1 MASFSIY
8 RNQLS
13 FGTGSNYRDGN
24 VYRYVR
30 DCSFKHF
37 YLNVIHDSE
46 RAIIYKHKNEDGSYT
61 YKLFGNGN
69 VSEMRYTEYG
79 DNGFQTTSSPANFTL
94 PDSSLN
100 SEYQNSV
107 AYCKPQG
114 FSEELKNY
122 NPTFNTSVVSTDST
136 PLYVCYSSAW
146 KDTQNIF
153 NPTCFT
159 DKTGKITNT
168 SKTVTFGRNEYS
180 QYKYGASDVENAGKF
195 NLIQTSTS
203 SAPNGCFSRFSFIKQ
218 DGSTLK
224 YTDLFNK
231 IIGLNVEAVLKLVD
245 GKTVTYWDIYKG
257 WNEWVSKVS
266 TIPDW
271 AELDAP
277 ICLNYSSLGAN
288 GRECVLN
295 VAPTTNDEYEG
306 TALRYNMSAYTFENY
321 DNNPFEDLIFF
332 NIYVTEDEDGAKNY
346 IDNGTLPTD
355 AKKVNSDQEPEP
367 EPEPEPDDGVGSD
380 VKPNTQTKP
389 QKSGITS
396 GTTRYYVMTE
406 QALKSFYNWF
416 WDPDINI
423 IELIQDW
430 FYDLYGDMT
439 QYLISC
445 NYYPIMTQCY
455 SGRTEMKE
463 IIIGRFGS
471 GLSAPAIVEE
481 PDLFEIGYVNTSFGE
496 WQKQDNF
503 LDLEPYTKYSLY
515 LPYIGVVDL
524 PSNII
529 NQYPII
535 HVTAVVDVVS
545 NQLKY
550 VVLASSSSEWNSG
563 IQIYEAS
570 TPFGDNIPMNMQSGL
585 EFASKMAEAAAGAI
599 VTVGSAIATGGA
611 SSVASAA
618 GSALSQ
624 MHNVSDKPSIIGAG
638 NGVMGKWGGKKC
650 MLIVEKTI
658 PREAANYSDVVGY
671 PLYETRKLSD
681 LKGYATF
688 ENPIIEFGNTTSGD
702 TVVYPLA
709 SEIDEIKSLLEGGVY
724 L

>member
-1 MASFSIY
+1 MASFKIH
-8 RNQLS
+8 RTQFT
-13 FGTGSNYRDGN
+13 FGYGE
-24 VYRYVR
+24 
-30 DCSFKHF
+30 SFKAQTFFRYHRECSVKQF
-37 YLNVIHDSE
+37 FLKVNHNSE
-46 RAIIYKHKNEDGSYT
+46 RAIIHKRLNSDGSYS
-61 YKLFGNGN
+61 YLLYGNGN
-69 VSEMRYTEYG
+69 VTSMNYEEYG
-79 DNGFQTTSSPANFTL
+79 EAGYQTTND
-94 PDSSLN
+94 DSNWTDPN
-100 SEYQNSV
+100 SQQNSQYMNSIV
-107 AYCKPQG
+107 EYLIKD
-114 FSEELKNY
+114 F
-122 NPTFNTSVVSTDST
+122 TST
-136 PLYVCYSSAW
+136 PLKTYTPSFDLAIASSAGTPVYSTY
-146 KDTQNIF
+146 KYAQEDVQNIF
-153 NPTCFT
+153 NPTCYT
-159 DKTGKITNT
+159 DKTGNINT
-168 SKTVTFGRNEYS
+168 TDKTVTFGKNVYS
-180 QYKYGASDVENAGKF
+180 DKRYGASDVDIETPF
-195 NLIQTSTS
+195 NVVDTYGSG
-203 SAPNGCFSRFSFIKQ
+203 SANGCFSKFDLIYQ
-218 DGSTLK
+218 DGATIK
-224 YTDLFNK
+224 YTDAFNK
-231 IIGLNVEAVLKLVD
+231 ILRCGSRNVVLMWNKSPITYYDIVNGWHEKLQQL
-245 GKTVTYWDIYKG
+245 GHLPEFAIENSHICMNYS
-257 WNEWVSKVS
+257 SKVS
-266 TIPDW
+266 NSDCTLNIPPTPTIP
-271 AELDAP
+271 EITP
-277 ICLNYSSLGAN
+277 ITYGFTTYNY
-288 GRECVLN
+288 
-295 VAPTTNDEYEG
+295 PDEV
-306 TALRYNMSAYTFENY
+306 NHPFEN
-321 DNNPFEDLIFF
+321 LIFYD
-332 NIYVTEDEDGAKNY
+332 IYVTEDEDAAKKY
-346 IDNGTLPTD
+346 IDDGTVPTD
-355 AKKVNSDQEPEP
+355 ATKVSSDSEPEP

-423 IELIQDW
+423 VELIQDW

-481 PDLFEIGYVNTSFGE
+481 PDLFEIGYVDTSFSE

-529 NQYPII
+529 NQYPVI

-550 VVLASSSSEWNSG
+550 VVLASSSYEWISG

-585 EFASKMAEAAAGAI
+585 EFASKMAESATSAI
-599 VTVGSAIATGGA
+599 VTVGSSIATGGA
-611 SSVASAA
+611 SSVVSAV

-624 MHNVSDKPSIIGAG
+624 MHSVSDKPSVIGSG

-650 MLIVEKTI
+650 MLIVEKSI
-658 PREAANYSDVVGY
+658 PREASNYSDVVGY
-671 PLYETRKLSD
+671 PLYETRKISD

-702 TVVYPLA
+702 TVVYPLS
-709 SEIDEIKSLLEGGVY
+709 SEIEEIKTLLKGGIY